1 VEAIDFLCSYQW
13 PNGEK
18 PGHERDVWR
27 VAMQAIL
34 MSRSF
39 WVPIEAGEAPDFFA
53 EFLGHDGMS
62 FAVSQAADAHDSL
75 RDGAWKMRQEQRQ
88 RQIIRYVESIGSS
101 SLPLSSPLSS
111 KVKANPHAF
120 AAVVMEIFADALV
133 LAAWLVEVD
142 FFAPLRT
149 PSERAVQLQE
159 SVLALAPRGAGTL

>member
-1 VEAIDFLCSYQW
+1 MEEIDFLCSYQW

-18 PGHERDVWR
+18 PGHERDVWA

-34 MSRSF
+34 MSRSL
-39 WVPIEAGEAPDFFA
+39 WVPNEAGEAPDFFA

-101 SLPLSSPLSS
+101 RSPLSS

-149 PSERAVQLQE
+149 QSERAVELQE

>member
-1 VEAIDFLCSYQW
+1 MEVIDFLCSYQW
-13 PNGEK
+13 PDGEK
-18 PGHERDVWR
+18 PGHERDVWA

-34 MSRSF
+34 MSRSL
-39 WVPIEAGEAPDFFA
+39 WAPIDAGEAPDFFA
-53 EFLGHDGMS
+53 EFMGHDGIS

-101 SLPLSSPLSS
+101 SLPMSS
-111 KVKANPHAF
+111 KVKSNPQVF
-120 AAVVMEIFADALV
+120 ATVVMEIFADALV

-142 FFAPLRT
+142 FFAPLRA